1 MSSTIVL
8 PKAAPTIAQTSTA
21 IDWHMVVVTLAD
33 GQVAA
38 WMAEWPDCRVEAPSR
53 EAAIEALQTLLDE
66 RLTTIE
72 VIPIHSTIAV
82 KPAEHPAMKFVGALK
97 DDPDFVAWSD
107 EFWAEKQRSHD
118 DDEILSVEECLR
130 VM

>member
-1 MSSTIVL
+1 MSSTIALSATL
-8 PKAAPTIAQTSTA
+8 PDITQ
-21 IDWHMVVVTLAD
+21 
-33 GQVAA
+33 
-38 WMAEWPDCRVEAPSR
+38 PS
-53 EAAIEALQTLLDE
+53 
-66 RLTTIE
+66 TTIE
-72 VIPIHSTIAV
+72 VMPTHSTLCV